1 MGGWQL
7 PTCLPLL
14 KPVYFLQIDQEDR
27 LVSIVMMYACRGIPF
42 TEVQL
47 CKLTYQIAVA
57 EKKIGFSPT
66 KKRAG
71 RSWLNYFYKKQP
83 DLKKKVASNLLIGR
97 AMAANPGCIEKFFE
111 DYSGWLKEWKLEYS
125 PISIWNVDECR
136 IGDVPQMEKVIGV
149 KGEQSFQTVSGK
161 KATNTTMLTFVS
173 AGGLSLNPM
182 LIFKASKIKTEWRG
196 AAPSGYMLQP
206 SVTGYINAK
215 LFNEYGEYF
224 IKFLKEYHILT
235 GNKKVLLL
243 LDMHK
248 SHLFNLDFME
258 YMKANNVEV
267 CSFSPHC
274 THVLQPLDDVPFACF
289 KNEYK
294 KELLI
299 MNRQLCGNCMNKTQF
314 FRVFIPA
321 YIQGLTPEAIRK
333 GYKNT
338 GIYPLNPQAEKLK
351 NIQASAVYDRCKCTL
366 WLLGRC

>member
-1 MGGWQL
+1 ML
-7 PTCLPLL
+7 
-14 KPVYFLQIDQEDR
+14 
-27 LVSIVMMYACRGIPF
+27 YACRGFPF

-47 CKLTYQIAVA
+47 CKLAYQIAVS
-57 EKKIGFSPT
+57 EKKTGFSPI

-71 RSWLNYFYKKQP
+71 RSWLKYFYKRQP

-125 PISIWNVDECR
+125 PNHIWNVDKCG
-136 IGDVPQMEKVIGV
+136 IGDIPQMQKVIGV
-149 KGEQSFQTVSGK
+149 KGEQSFQTVSGE

-182 LIFKASKIKTEWRG
+182 LIFKASKIKTEWRE
-196 AAPSGYMLQP
+196 AAPSGYMLRP
-206 SVTGYINAK
+206 SATGYIHAK
-215 LFNEYGEYF
+215 LFYKYGEYF
-224 IKFLKEYHILT
+224 IKFLKESDILT

-243 LDMHK
+243 LDMYK

-258 YMKANNVEV
+258 YMKAHNVEV
-267 CSFSPHC
+267 CSFPPHC
-274 THVLQPLDDVPFACF
+274 THVLQPLDDVPFAHF
-289 KNEYK
+289 KNEYQR
-294 KELLI
+294 ELLI
-299 MNRQLCGNCMNKTQF
+299 MNRQLCGNHMNKRQF

-321 YIQGLTPEAIRK
+321 YTQSLTLEAIRK

-351 NIQASAVYDRCKCTL
+351 NIQASAVYDRCKCML
-366 WLLGRC
+366 GLLGGVLGRFFHVLLF